1 MKSAVKISPVNMKER
16 ANWKLRA
23 GDTVRVWQ
31 NIEELKAQ
39 KNANKKTTVAKN
51 VRRQAFEGI
60 ILAVKH
66 GTEAGATFTVRRV
79 ASGVGV
85 ERIFPL
91 YSPVIESVEVLRR
104 GKLRRSKLYFIRRKA
119 AHDVKRQMRKS
130 VIASTPKL
138 EEEVVEAAAEAE
150 NVEIPAAEASQ
161 EAPVAAE

>member
-1 MKSAVKISPVNMKER
+1 MEKTGVKISPVNLKER
-16 ANWKLRA
+16 ANWELRA

-31 NIEELKAQ
+31 KIEEIKAQ
-39 KNANKKTTVAKN
+39 KNANKKTVVAKN

-60 ILAVKH
+60 VLAVKH

-91 YSPVIESVEVLRR
+91 YTPTIESVEILRR
-104 GKLRRSKLYFIRRKA
+104 GKMRRSKLYFIRRKA

-138 EEEVVEAAAEAE
+138 AEEVVEEAPVVE
-150 NVEIPAAEASQ
+150 NVDMPAAETSVETSA
-161 EAPVAAE
+161 